1 MREKEIG
8 EGDSHDDG
16 EYGPPYLAALYVW
29 LPLMM
34 LA

>member
-16 EYGPPYLAALYVW
+16 EYGPPYLAALYV
-29 LPLMM
+29 
-34 LA
+34 